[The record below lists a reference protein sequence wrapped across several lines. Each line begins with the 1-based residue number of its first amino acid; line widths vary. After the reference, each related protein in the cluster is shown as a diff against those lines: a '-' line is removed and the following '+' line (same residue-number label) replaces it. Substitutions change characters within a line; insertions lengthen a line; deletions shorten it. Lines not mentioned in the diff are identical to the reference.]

1 MTTKSEETTKTT
13 SNKKY
18 FYANGKRKTA
28 VATVKLYKG
37 SGKIAI
43 NDKDVTEYISIKA
56 LIGKIK
62 EPFVLTGNDGKFDVV
77 ARVNGGGVNAQA
89 DAIRHGIS
97 KGLVVS
103 NPDFKT
109 TLKKAGFITRD
120 SRVKERKK
128 YGLKRARKAP
138 QFSKR

>member
-1 MTTKSEETTKTT
+1 MTTKSEETTKT

-28 VATVKLYKG
+28 VATVRLYKG
-37 SGKIAI
+37 AGKITI
-43 NDKDVTEYISIKA
+43 NEKDVNEYVDLKTLIS
-56 LIGKIK
+56 KIK
-62 EPFVLTGNDGKFDVV
+62 SPFVLTGNAGKFDVV
-77 ARVNGGGVNAQA
+77 AKVQGGGINAQA

-97 KGLVVS
+97 KALVIS

-109 TLKKAGFITRD
+109 TLKKAGLITRD